1 MPLCPSFPFI
11 RASLFH
17 LYPFYIKHFP
27 AHQNSQDISNMS
39 SNAYPFLALLNT
51 QIWENCIFGWG
62 MGQALSNMSFIA
74 DPFMAFLPPK
84 YAKTAH
90 FGWGK
95 GPSYH
100 QNMQKQHILVGGRAR
115 LFLICHPLIIL
126 SWPFLPPKYAKT
138 AYFGGGKGQKGPHTM
153 K

>member
-1 MPLCPSFPFI
+1 MPSCPSFPFI

-17 LYPFYIKHFP
+17 LYPFYIKQFP
-27 AHQNSQDISNMS
+27 AYQKCQDISNMS

-84 YAKTAH
+84 YAKTA
-90 FGWGK
+90 
-95 GPSYH
+95 
-100 QNMQKQHILVGGRAR
+100 
-115 LFLICHPLIIL
+115 
-126 SWPFLPPKYAKT
+126 
-138 AYFGGGKGQKGPHTM
+138 YFGGGKGQTLSNMSSIDNPFMALPTTKICKNSIFWWWEGPKRTSYYEIEESLLL
-153 K
+153 